1 MYSYLSTTFVRE
13 KMTALDP
20 SKQGIEAQKLISI
33 SLGKMAAS
41 RVGKGGSS
49 LHKSLLVASV
59 LHRARHVFLE
69 ENYHNYHYRGQT
81 IAPLPMYGPHL
92 PPPPPGPP
100 SEDNDENRCS
110 TPIPHHEQ
118 DASATLGAS
127 EEGVAVPRMPLG
139 DASNQQQQQQRA
151 VALKRRRCVS
161 DKETQDAVSS
171 ILPKR
176 FRSSSTSESTSPTV
190 DDETSSLKSCANE
203 NVLVPISVSENA
215 FLSVCATEECS
226 SPVCASEN
234 NAMPEG
240 ARDSTTTNN
249 PIYCTLEPISDD
261 EDDDDDVNS
270 MEVEHITS
278 LVSIFS
284 FGAPRKDL
292 CATQAAR
299 EEPAQFTPVALAV

>member
-1 MYSYLSTTFVRE
+1 
-13 KMTALDP
+13 MTALDP
-20 SKQGIEAQKLISI
+20 STQGMEAQKLISI

-41 RVGKGGSS
+41 RVNKSGSS

-59 LHRARHVFLE
+59 LQRARNVFLE
-69 ENYHNYHYRGQT
+69 ENYHNYHFRGPT
-81 IAPLPMYGPHL
+81 LAPVPIYAPHV
-92 PPPPPGPP
+92 PPPPCP
-100 SEDNDENRCS
+100 STPAPANDENSYSDPQQEVPSPPKEEVVVSRVPFS
-110 TPIPHHEQ
+110 
-118 DASATLGAS
+118 DAT
-127 EEGVAVPRMPLG
+127 
-139 DASNQQQQQQRA
+139 NQQNQRT

-176 FRSSSTSESTSPTV
+176 FRSSLESEDEVSSHVGATEESPVRNT
-190 DDETSSLKSCANE
+190 E
-203 NVLVPISVSENA
+203 NVLVPISASEKA
-215 FLSVCATEECS
+215 LL
-226 SPVCASEN
+226 PVCSTEPLSPMCANRNSTEVVSVT
-234 NAMPEG
+234 A
-240 ARDSTTTNN
+240 TTTMN
-249 PIYCTLEPISDD
+249 PLYCTLEPISDD
-261 EDDDDDVNS
+261 EEDDDDVNS

>member
-1 MYSYLSTTFVRE
+1 
-13 KMTALDP
+13 MTALDP

-41 RVGKGGSS
+41 RVNKSGSS

-59 LHRARHVFLE
+59 LQRARNVFLE
-69 ENYHNYHYRGQT
+69 ENYHSYHFRGPT
-81 IAPLPMYGPHL
+81 LAPVPVYVPHV
-92 PPPPPGPP
+92 PPPPCPP
-100 SEDNDENRCS
+100 TPAPANDENS
-110 TPIPHHEQ
+110 FSIPQQEVDSSPTDEGTP
-118 DASATLGAS
+118 TR
-127 EEGVAVPRMPLG
+127 VPFS
-139 DASNQQQQQQRA
+139 DASNQQNQRSSS
-151 VALKRRRCVS
+151 LKRRRCVS

-176 FRSSSTSESTSPTV
+176 FRSSSVTDIGDNEASHCTV
-190 DDETSSLKSCANE
+190 SSDEEASANDSE
-203 NVLVPISVSENA
+203 NVLIPISVNESSL
-215 FLSVCATEECS
+215 LSVNTTID
-226 SPVCASEN
+226 SPKYVCAN
-234 NAMPEG
+234 NAE
-240 ARDSTTTNN
+240 DVLCESSSTTMN

-261 EDDDDDVNS
+261 EEDDDEASS